1 MPLEGE
7 KADQPFK
14 GLQERAIITVI
25 GHTHLCNAL
34 QTVLEEQKREAT
46 ISKDPTIVT
55 IVRTVRFAPCTVLIN
70 PTTQEATQVCKLV
83 VINCNKIEL
92 NLRKN
97 HRPVLLSVF
106 FHVEHGNETY
116 TQNDTPWASG
126 SIKKCFTKLLKSCKP
141 VCT

>member
-7 KADQPFK
+7 KDDQPFK
-14 GLQERAIITVI
+14 SLQEKAIITVI

-34 QTVLEEQKREAT
+34 QTVLKEQKLEAT
-46 ISKDPTIVT
+46 ISKDPT

-106 FHVEHGNETY
+106 F
-116 TQNDTPWASG
+116 
-126 SIKKCFTKLLKSCKP
+126 SC
-141 VCT
+141 